1 MIDWYSRNLHSVLS
15 PKREIFGEISK
26 KRTRK
31 RENRTDKPVGR
42 ERENTHTTN
51 TKRDAEKWP
60 PFNFAPVYVLRNNL
74 LSTETSVVLGK

>member
-31 RENRTDKPVGR
+31 RENRADKP
-42 ERENTHTTN
+42 ERET
-51 TKRDAEKWP
+51 
-60 PFNFAPVYVLRNNL
+60 RNNTQEML
-74 LSTETSVVLGK
+74 EEMAEVATF